1 MKYRRKPLLRST
13 HKESSQIDKDLIKR
27 ARLVLSE
34 YKEYDKITH
43 LQRTLNISLTKAAE
57 LYRAIERDIIG
68 DAVKELIHFRARCN
82 SKLVEQSNGEL
93 LREVDRKIK
102 YAQKLLAK

>member
-43 LQRTLNISLTKAAE
+43 LQRTLNISLTKAVE
-57 LYRAIERDIIG
+57 LYRAIERDIIVA
-68 DAVKELIHFRARCN
+68 AVKELIHFRN
-82 SKLVEQSNGEL
+82 SNLVEQPNGEL